1 MMNNNFNNGTANN
14 NNNSN
19 NNGGFIMAQGTIT
32 TMEAFAGTVKTAMEV
47 YYGEDSLMTE
57 LFHMQEQAD
66 EYVYMLAFNNRMK
79 LLGIFEVSHGI
90 GNASLLDARGVFIR
104 ALQIAASNVMLVHNH
119 PSGIPLPSR
128 EDFNICKRMVS
139 AGDLLG
145 VPVLDFIV
153 IGSDDFVSFREKEL
167 L

>member
-1 MMNNNFNNGTANN
+1 MNIKIYNLILDTETKHSSLQVKESYEYANDY
-14 NNNSN
+14 
-19 NNGGFIMAQGTIT
+19 
-32 TMEAFAGTVKTAMEV
+32 FASAVSV
-47 YYGEDSLMTE
+47 YSLMTE
-57 LFHMQEQAD
+57 VFHMQKQAD

-79 LLGIFEVSHGI
+79 LLGVFEVSHGI

-104 ALQIAASNVMLVHNH
+104 ALQIGASNIMLVHNH

-128 EDFNICKRMVS
+128 EEFNICRRMVS
-139 AGDLLG
+139 AGKLLG

-153 IGSDDFVSFREKEL
+153 IGSDDFVSFLEKEL

>member
-1 MMNNNFNNGTANN
+1 MNINTYNLILDTETKH
-14 NNNSN
+14 SSL
-19 NNGGFIMAQGTIT
+19 Q
-32 TMEAFAGTVKTAMEV
+32 VKECYEYTNDYFTNAVSV
-47 YYGEDSLMTE
+47 YSLLTE

-90 GNASLLDARGVFIR
+90 GNASLLDARGVFVR

-119 PSGIPLPSR
+119 PSGMPLPFR

-153 IGSDDFVSFREKEL
+153 IGSDDFVSFQEKEL

>member
-1 MMNNNFNNGTANN
+1 MNINTYNLILDTETKHSSLQIKESYEYANDYFTN
-14 NNNSN
+14 AVS
-19 NNGGFIMAQGTIT
+19 
-32 TMEAFAGTVKTAMEV
+32 V
-47 YYGEDSLMTE
+47 YSLMTE
-57 LFHMQEQAD
+57 LFHMHKQAD

-104 ALQIAASNVMLVHNH
+104 ALQITASNVMLVHNH

-139 AGDLLG
+139 AGD
-145 VPVLDFIV
+145 
-153 IGSDDFVSFREKEL
+153 
-167 L
+167 

>member
-1 MMNNNFNNGTANN
+1 MH
-14 NNNSN
+14 
-19 NNGGFIMAQGTIT
+19 
-32 TMEAFAGTVKTAMEV
+32 K
-47 YYGEDSLMTE
+47 
-57 LFHMQEQAD
+57 QAD

-104 ALQIAASNVMLVHNH
+104 ALQITASNVMLVHNH